1 MPDLD
6 IGDLA
11 GVAAV
16 DEEDAAIVPEVFA
29 VFFAGLDAELRDETV
44 NRTLQPRA
52 SPQSARVE
60 AVRAGPGARPDRG
73 RLIVLSMI
81 ERMLRILYSG
91 PVLPYS
97 EAGM

>member
-11 GVAAV
+11 
-16 DEEDAAIVPEVFA
+16 D
-29 VFFAGLDAELRDETV
+29 LDAELRDETV

-60 AVRAGPGARPDRG
+60 AVRAEPGARPDGG

-81 ERMLRILYSG
+81 ERMLRILHSG
-91 PVLPYS
+91 PVLRYS
-97 EAGM
+97 